1 MDWYAIQIITGKEP
15 EIIPA
20 LCDFGVEMIL
30 PQRPMIIRRGRTLKL
45 VYKPLMP
52 GYIIAYLQVE
62 DFYRYQRNQRVEK
75 MMIRICG
82 NGYDAVPLK
91 EEELDFF
98 GFFCSYIEPLILD
111 GSSAIDEGYVIQ
123 NPPPWGSKGVVIKYD
138 DHKFEASIKL
148 QSTGYFNNHV
158 VKVAAY
164 HKRYCGLFSDQL
176 QGLSD
181 VGFGRSKATERQTMI
196 HK

>member
-1 MDWYAIQIITGKEP
+1 MDWYAIQVITGKEP

-20 LCDFGVEMIL
+20 LHDFNVDMIL
-30 PQRPMIIRRGRTLKL
+30 PQRPMIIRREGMLKL
-45 VYKPLMP
+45 ANKPLMP
-52 GYIIAYLQVE
+52 GYIIAHLQAE

-98 GFFCSYIEPLILD
+98 RFFCGCIEPLILD
-111 GSSAIDEGYVIQ
+111 GSNAFDEGYVIQ
-123 NPPPWGSKGVVIKYD
+123 NPPPWDAKAEVIKYD

-148 QSTGYFNNHV
+148 RSTGFFNNHEI
-158 VKVAAY
+158 KIAAY
-164 HKRYCGLFSDQL
+164 HKRYSGLFSEQL
-176 QGLSD
+176 KGLSD
-181 VGFGRSKATERQTMI
+181 VGFGRSKATERQTII